1 MLPPC
6 LAGCRSILEFLP
18 ALPYFY
24 INVLYPT
31 LQFCYN
37 TFSFFCGDRK
47 PSKAPRLVLP
57 EDFFVNIATAVGTEV
72 NRGLRVLQNVSCGG
86 NLKQFVLVCLL

>member
-1 MLPPC
+1 M
-6 LAGCRSILEFLP
+6 
-18 ALPYFY
+18 YY
-24 INVLYPT
+24 YTT